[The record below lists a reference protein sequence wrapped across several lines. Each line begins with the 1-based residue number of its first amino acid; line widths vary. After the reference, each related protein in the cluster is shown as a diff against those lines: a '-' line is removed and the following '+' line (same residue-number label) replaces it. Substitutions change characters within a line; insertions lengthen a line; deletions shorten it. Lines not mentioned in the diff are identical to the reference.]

1 MNANAPL
8 FRRYFASKLYTLNDP
23 EQAPGWVGFVWL
35 GGDPPA
41 TLSFAESF
49 KKGHYLFAPAAP
61 TLSDEEAIAK
71 FVAAIGNWLA
81 KSFNDPFGGC
91 ACIWLPDANG
101 PTFGKP
107 AQSAITFFEGG
118 GGSVATANNFNLAA
132 GQLGFAVP
140 GQTLMGIGE
149 QGLVFFRSGIGRL
162 QFNMLDDTSPPTVV
176 GESGL
181 PFVGPYAG
189 AFTVVGTLLRSGEQ
203 STLDGL
209 QTGFHYLHTVAGSPV
224 RQIYPAI
231 VSGPAAAVLPY
242 SGTIDP
248 LNLYNSTDAALPA
261 GILRTQFALT
271 GTDPLASW
279 YRTPTGRAIELISLH
294 GLDDNQ
300 QPLPWCGALVLQ
312 PKTPAGE
319 SVRSVYLTLAGDYA
333 LAEAGK
339 GASVFELMPGLY
351 GSERIS
357 MAPWQTAGTFDC
369 LRFVPGQ
376 AAYAPAFPYKPA
388 DMNEAQIGKP
398 KPRLDTTYV
407 TAWAAVLN
415 GADGSACYLAQ
426 PEGSPLYAPA
436 AGAGNDSL
444 ALLRPLPTPS
454 PIPQSDANAALLLL
468 PFVPYAGVRTTP
480 IDNLAAFESQIL
492 SAARKGRLGAL
503 GIARLAALKN
513 TRKSR
518 LHAIAGAADT
528 HQATTPQGLYAEV
541 ETPSAASPESLYQRV
556 VVARSIAKLPASG
569 SVDFAFNAL
578 TPELQN
584 LFQTNQLMAV
594 IVNPARLGVPGPA
607 LAGDVATFE
616 RDVVIAD
623 WRMTAAVGDSLNS
636 TSYNNILIM
645 KYCDGT
651 LLERVCNPNKWVE
664 VDSFSV
670 SAGSSTDTSVALTGL
685 SSYLQSY
692 LTAGIKAAADG
703 NDLYDDFARIVQDPN
718 WQGFIVLAADVDPSG
733 FPDQIKGLIA
743 GIDFTQFRAHHFG
756 ATASRVQVSGTS
768 VTLQTPSS
776 LFGLIDYELPV
787 YKANVAAGGNP
798 DMPVPLPDNG
808 DFGFQVLQLQ
818 TLFRNAAMVD
828 FRSHVQ
834 LSINQLFLSPVIAA
848 YGAIGKLPATAVV
861 LNGSYQRQ
869 GDTGVYVFEQNAST
883 RFQLGSNVLPA
894 VAIQRVVFNTLS
906 SGSDHGDDGIVRS
919 RFLMSGALEFAVL
932 SVLLPDKSKR
942 ETDLLS
948 FGPPADAAPVAPA
961 AGLCFSGLEVSMS
974 SPADAPNAVTFIF
987 EASRLALDQGASQAR
1002 PHSVFTDL
1010 ALQVDG
1016 FIAGAEDKRPI
1027 DFGFLPVGVE
1037 PKVKPISG
1045 PWFAITYKLTLG
1057 SPGGLVSQ
1065 TGFTSRLLLAWAP
1078 TSLPS
1083 EVSTAVFTGLQLPG
1097 AAPGAKL
1104 FSIQGVLKLSI
1115 DSLLLRREHVSA
1127 ATPSFTLRLNN
1138 IGLSFLGIA
1147 KLPPGATINFF
1158 LFGDPSGDGSLGW
1171 YAAYVQDTKSTLT
1184 AIEALQEWQPP
1195 RLSPPAGEEQT
1206 S

>member
-1 MNANAPL
+1 M
-8 FRRYFASKLYTLNDP
+8 
-23 EQAPGWVGFVWL
+23 
-35 GGDPPA
+35 
-41 TLSFAESF
+41 
-49 KKGHYLFAPAAP
+49 
-61 TLSDEEAIAK
+61 
-71 FVAAIGNWLA
+71 
-81 KSFNDPFGGC
+81 
-91 ACIWLPDANG
+91 
-101 PTFGKP
+101 
-107 AQSAITFFEGG
+107 
-118 GGSVATANNFNLAA
+118 
-132 GQLGFAVP
+132 
-140 GQTLMGIGE
+140 
-149 QGLVFFRSGIGRL
+149 
-162 QFNMLDDTSPPTVV
+162 
-176 GESGL
+176 
-181 PFVGPYAG
+181 
-189 AFTVVGTLLRSGEQ
+189 
-203 STLDGL
+203 
-209 QTGFHYLHTVAGSPV
+209 
-224 RQIYPAI
+224 
-231 VSGPAAAVLPY
+231 
-242 SGTIDP
+242 
-248 LNLYNSTDAALPA
+248 
-261 GILRTQFALT
+261 
-271 GTDPLASW
+271 
-279 YRTPTGRAIELISLH
+279 
-294 GLDDNQ
+294 
-300 QPLPWCGALVLQ
+300 
-312 PKTPAGE
+312 
-319 SVRSVYLTLAGDYA
+319 
-333 LAEAGK
+333 
-339 GASVFELMPGLY
+339 
-351 GSERIS
+351 
-357 MAPWQTAGTFDC
+357 
-369 LRFVPGQ
+369 
-376 AAYAPAFPYKPA
+376 
-388 DMNEAQIGKP
+388 
-398 KPRLDTTYV
+398 
-407 TAWAAVLN
+407 
-415 GADGSACYLAQ
+415 
-426 PEGSPLYAPA
+426 
-436 AGAGNDSL
+436 
-444 ALLRPLPTPS
+444 
-454 PIPQSDANAALLLL
+454 
-468 PFVPYAGVRTTP
+468 
-480 IDNLAAFESQIL
+480 
-492 SAARKGRLGAL
+492 
-503 GIARLAALKN
+503 
-513 TRKSR
+513 
-518 LHAIAGAADT
+518 
-528 HQATTPQGLYAEV
+528 
-541 ETPSAASPESLYQRV
+541 
-556 VVARSIAKLPASG
+556 
-569 SVDFAFNAL
+569 DFAFNAL

-869 GDTGVYVFEQNAST
+869 GDTGVYVFEQNVST

-987 EASRLALDQGASQAR
+987 EASRLALDQGQAKPARTACSPISPCRSMASSQGPKTSGPSTSVFYQSGSNPRSSQFPAPGLQSPTSSPWARRADWFRKRASLPACCWPGRQPHCRARSLRLSSQACSFR
-1002 PHSVFTDL
+1002 APHRAPSCSRSRACSSCPSTVCCC
-1010 ALQVDG
+1010 
-1016 FIAGAEDKRPI
+1016 GAN
-1027 DFGFLPVGVE
+1027 
-1037 PKVKPISG
+1037 
-1045 PWFAITYKLTLG
+1045 
-1057 SPGGLVSQ
+1057 
-1065 TGFTSRLLLAWAP
+1065 TSRP
-1078 TSLPS
+1078 
-1083 EVSTAVFTGLQLPG
+1083 
-1097 AAPGAKL
+1097 
-1104 FSIQGVLKLSI
+1104 
-1115 DSLLLRREHVSA
+1115 
-1127 ATPSFTLRLNN
+1127 
-1138 IGLSFLGIA
+1138 
-1147 KLPPGATINFF
+1147 
-1158 LFGDPSGDGSLGW
+1158 
-1171 YAAYVQDTKSTLT
+1171 
-1184 AIEALQEWQPP
+1184 PP
-1195 RLSPPAGEEQT
+1195 RPLLCA
-1206 S
+1206 